1 MWYTTTLDPQT
12 GHTALGIVLVDPN
25 DCPAYQV
32 GLFIC
37 LGGLSARTGRAGERQ
52 TWVEIGVIKTQ

>member
-1 MWYTTTLDPQT
+1 M
-12 GHTALGIVLVDPN
+12 GHTTLGIVLVDPN
-25 DCPAYQV
+25 DCPAYLV

-52 TWVEIGVIKTQ
+52 TWVEIGVIKTQVIG